1 MTPYGSCSRAGS
13 NHLCG
18 RHGSPDR
25 KGGEV
30 HFDHP
35 YRDDGV
41 DDSILDAFI
50 DCHAVVDAANN
61 GHVEV
66 TMSVPAENMRQACL
80 RVLDLVSLHDV
91 LPAPCRIDV
100 MPAIEYD
107 RLSETQPV
115 LNH

>member
-1 MTPYGSCSRAGS
+1 MEYWNAIV
-13 NHLCG
+13 
-18 RHGSPDR
+18 
-25 KGGEV
+25 E
-30 HFDHP
+30 FDHP